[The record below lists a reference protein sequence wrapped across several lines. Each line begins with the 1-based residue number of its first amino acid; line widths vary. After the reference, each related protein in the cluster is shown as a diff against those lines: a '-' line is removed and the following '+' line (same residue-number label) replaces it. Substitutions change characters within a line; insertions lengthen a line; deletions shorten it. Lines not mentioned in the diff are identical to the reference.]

1 MSSVYQPK
9 RKELAKVKFAPLD
22 KKYRIH
28 DDDKVSVNK
37 YKK

>member
-9 RKELAKVKFAPLD
+9 RKELAKVKLAPLD

-28 DDDKVSVNK
+28 DDDKERVNK